1 MLERLKSIL
10 SKNTGINVS
19 EITEA
24 SNLKS
29 DLGLTSYDLAELAC
43 IVEEEFDI
51 EIPNRAISTL
61 KTVEDVISFINEQKK

>member
-1 MLERLKSIL
+1 MLEKIKSIL

-19 EITEA
+19 EITES

-43 IVEEEFDI
+43 IVEDEFDI

-61 KTVEDVISFINEQKK
+61 KTVGDVISFIEQQ

>member
-19 EITEA
+19 EITES

-43 IVEEEFDI
+43 IVEDEFDI
-51 EIPNRAISTL
+51 EIPNRAIATL
-61 KTVEDVISFINEQKK
+61 KTVGDVVTFIEKS

>member
-1 MLERLKSIL
+1 MLEKIKSIL

-19 EITEA
+19 EITES

-43 IVEEEFDI
+43 IVEDAFDI

-61 KTVEDVISFINEQKK
+61 KTVGDVISFIEQQ